1 MKYFLSFLCLFYTVS
16 SSAGIFLE
24 PYVGYLSAKHTGKWD
39 NYVDKL
45 DLPSD
50 SASGAA
56 FGARAG
62 YGIGPLGLALD
73 FMTTGTLKEEN
84 NFESKMTNIGATV
97 MLGLPIV
104 RFWAGYIFSSQL
116 KLETD
121 DLSGTEKGSGFK
133 VGAGWSIFPLLSLNL
148 EYLMLNY
155 DSMSYDD
162 FQDTTRKT
170 NAILLSVSVPI
181 VF

>member
-1 MKYFLSFLCLFYTVS
+1 M
-16 SSAGIFLE
+16 
-24 PYVGYLSAKHTGKWD
+24 
-39 NYVDKL
+39 L
-45 DLPSD
+45 DLPSE

-62 YGIGPLGLALD
+62 YGIGPLGLGLD
-73 FMTTGTLKEEN
+73 FMTTGSLKEEH
-84 NFESKMTNIGATV
+84 NFNSKITNIGATV
-97 MLGLPIV
+97 MLGLPIF

-121 DLSGTEKGSGFK
+121 GLSGTEKGSGFK
-133 VGAGWSIFPLLSLNL
+133 VGAGWSVFPLLSLNL

-155 DSMSYDD
+155 DSMDYKD

-170 NAILLSVSVPI
+170 NAILLSVSMPI

>member
-1 MKYFLSFLCLFYTVS
+1 
-16 SSAGIFLE
+16 
-24 PYVGYLSAKHTGKWD
+24 VGYLSAKHSGKWD

-45 DLPSD
+45 DLPST
-50 SASGAA
+50 SGQGPA

-62 YGIGPLGLALD
+62 YGVGPLGVALD
-73 FMTTGTLKEEN
+73 FMTTGTLKEDR
-84 NFESKMTNIGATV
+84 NFDGKMTNIGATF
-97 MLGLPIV
+97 MLGLPII

-121 DLSGTEKGSGFK
+121 GLSGTEQGSGFK
-133 VGAGWSIFPLLSLNL
+133 LGTGWSIFPLLSLNL

-155 DSMSYDD
+155 DSMKYDD
-162 FQDTTRKT
+162 FQDTSRKT
-170 NAILLSVSVPI
+170 NAFLLSLSMPI

>member
-1 MKYFLSFLCLFYTVS
+1 M
-16 SSAGIFLE
+16 
-24 PYVGYLSAKHTGKWD
+24 
-39 NYVDKL
+39 L
-45 DLPSD
+45 DLPSE

-62 YGIGPLGLALD
+62 YGIGPLGLGLD
-73 FMTTGTLKEEN
+73 FMTTGSLKEEH
-84 NFESKMTNIGATV
+84 NFNSKITNIGATF
-97 MLGLPIV
+97 MLGLPII

-121 DLSGTEKGSGFK
+121 GLSGTEKGSGFK
-133 VGAGWSIFPLLSLNL
+133 LGTGWSVFPLLSLNL

-155 DSMSYDD
+155 DSMDYKD
-162 FQDTTRKT
+162 FQDTSRKT
-170 NAILLSVSVPI
+170 NAFLLSVSMPI

>member
-1 MKYFLSFLCLFYTVS
+1 M
-16 SSAGIFLE
+16 
-24 PYVGYLSAKHTGKWD
+24 
-39 NYVDKL
+39 L
-45 DLPSD
+45 DLPSE
-50 SASGAA
+50 SGKGAA

-73 FMTTGTLKEEN
+73 FMTTGSLKEEDD
-84 NFESKMTNIGATV
+84 FTSKMTNIGATV
-97 MLGLPIV
+97 MFGLPLI

-121 DLSGTEKGSGFK
+121 GLSGTEKGSGYK
-133 VGAGWSIFPLLSLNL
+133 LGAGWSVFPLLSLNL
-148 EYLMLNY
+148 EYLMLKY

-170 NAILLSVSVPI
+170 NAIMLSVSMPI

>member
-1 MKYFLSFLCLFYTVS
+1 M
-16 SSAGIFLE
+16 
-24 PYVGYLSAKHTGKWD
+24 GYLSAKHSGKWD

-45 DLPSD
+45 DLPST
-50 SASGAA
+50 SGQGPA

-62 YGIGPLGLALD
+62 YGVGPLGVALD
-73 FMTTGTLKEEN
+73 FMTTGTLKEDR
-84 NFESKMTNIGATV
+84 NFDGKMTNIGATF
-97 MLGLPIV
+97 MLGLPII

-121 DLSGTEKGSGFK
+121 GLSGTEQGSGFK
-133 VGAGWSIFPLLSLNL
+133 LGTGWSIFPLLSLNL

-155 DSMSYDD
+155 DSMKYDD
-162 FQDTTRKT
+162 FQDTSRKT
-170 NAILLSVSVPI
+170 NAFLLSLSMPI